1 MPFKGKIGV
10 KPFVDY
16 ILMQYIEL
24 RVSVHPKD
32 PWSDMIMT
40 ELADIGFDSFEENE
54 SGFMAYIPENL
65 YLKDLPERIVDH
77 YSKKARI
84 VLREKILPAQNWN
97 EEWEKNFQPVEIA
110 NKLYIRAEFHPE
122 KKGFEHQ
129 IIIQPKM
136 SFGTGHHETTYL
148 VSELLLDMDLKN
160 KKVLDMGTG
169 TGLLAILAMKLGAKS
184 VKAVDIDEW
193 SVTNSQENVER
204 NGFSNIEV
212 VQGGIETITGNH
224 FDTVIANI
232 NRNVLLD
239 MAQGFAQVLPSGGE
253 IILSGFY
260 IDDYLLILD
269 GFGKNGF
276 EPGLQRS
283 KNNWMACRFTK
294 K

>member
-1 MPFKGKIGV
+1 MPFKDQIGV
-10 KPFVDY
+10 KLIIDFK
-16 ILMQYIEL
+16 LMQYIEL

-65 YLKDLPERIVDH
+65 YLKDLPERIVEH

-97 EEWEKNFQPVEIA
+97 EEWEKNFQPVEIG

-122 KKGFEHQ
+122 KKGFEHE

-148 VSELLLDMDLKN
+148 VSELMLDMDFKAQ
-160 KKVLDMGTG
+160 KVLDMGTG
-169 TGLLAILAMKLGAKS
+169 TGLLAILAMKLGAKN

-204 NGFSNIEV
+204 NGFSKIEV
-212 VQGGIETITGNH
+212 VQGGIETINGEKY
-224 FDTVIANI
+224 DTILANI

-239 MAQGFAQVLPSGGE
+239 MAQDFAEALKPGGE

-260 IDDYLLILD
+260 LEDYLLILD
-269 GFGKNGF
+269 GFAKHGF

-283 KNNWMACRFTK
+283 KNNWMACRFK
-294 K
+294 KK